1 MYERLHSRVRTLLQ
15 VVGSTLVLALEY
27 AYELVICIIYT
38 TSRTRVRARIYFE
51 HYVILHKLRARSSCY
66 SSSTGARDLA
76 NLCISFQLPTACR
89 GPSQNSVTPWGL
101 GVELD
106 SWLANLP

>member
-15 VVGSTLVLALEY
+15 VVGSTLLVLALEY

-38 TSRTRVRARIYFE
+38 TRVRARIYFE

-106 SWLANLP
+106 SLLANLP